1 MIHTFNSNGQ
11 ELDGLRSKWPYNPAF
26 MHPDDLEREG
36 LAQGDLV
43 EIESKSGSMLG
54 IVEPDE
60 TLRTGLV
67 SMVHSFGGLPGNQDK
82 HVRDRGTNPGRLL
95 RVDQD
100 VDRYTGQPR
109 MSNVPVRVR
118 AAEVSG

>member
-1 MIHTFNSNGQ
+1 
-11 ELDGLRSKWPYNPAF
+11 
-26 MHPDDLEREG
+26 
-36 LAQGDLV
+36 
-43 EIESKSGSMLG
+43 MLG

-60 TLRTGLV
+60 TLRKGLV
-67 SMVHSFGGLPGNQDK
+67 SMVASFGGLPGNQDK
-82 HVRDRGTNPGRLL
+82 HVRERGTNAGRLL

-118 AAEVSG
+118 AAEPVA